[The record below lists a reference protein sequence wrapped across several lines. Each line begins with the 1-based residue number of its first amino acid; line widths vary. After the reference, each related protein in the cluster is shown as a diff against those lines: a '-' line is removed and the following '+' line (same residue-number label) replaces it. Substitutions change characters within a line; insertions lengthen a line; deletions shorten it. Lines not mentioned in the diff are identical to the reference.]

1 MSGIF
6 KSIKKAFK
14 GIGKLVKKLAPV
26 LIIAAGVYFGGA
38 YMMSM
43 AGGASAAQSAS
54 VAGSFTKS
62 AGVWQSFMGGLAN
75 GNAASSAAAY
85 AEASYGAMQG
95 GASVAAQAV
104 AGTSAVQSLSAVHN
118 VELAVKLGT
127 NAGSVFD
134 TAKVSGATTE
144 GAMSGASESVAKGLG
159 SQADKLSVPPL
170 GTSDQRLAD
179 FSGGPGG
186 GMMSGSS
193 LATNTISGPG
203 QFGPPG
209 ANYGGAAPNV
219 MGGPGVRSDNFIPS
233 MTPKANAT
241 LNAGKATDGILNVDD
256 PHFAS
261 KLAMAQYKEGQT
273 AAAFRHTEMMA
284 MYGKQ
289 HERNMYG
296 LMMQGAGVA
305 LQAYGASQDT
315 YAEKKDKKRMNWKP
329 TGSEPDVV
337 DPTKFQYPELAKE
350 YYADED
356 NAKYSGGLLTDVS

>member
-26 LIIAAGVYFGGA
+26 LIIAAGVYFGGS

-85 AEASYGAMQG
+85 AEASYSAMQG

-127 NAGSVFD
+127 NAGSAFD
-134 TAKVSGATTE
+134 TAKVSGATTAD
-144 GAMSGASESVAKGLG
+144 AMSEASGSVAEGLG
-159 SQADKLSVPPL
+159 SQADKMSVPPL
-170 GTSDQRLAD
+170 GASDQRLAN

-186 GMMSGSS
+186 GLMSESS
-193 LATNTISGPG
+193 LTTNTISGPG

-209 ANYGGAAPNV
+209 ANFGGTAPNV
-219 MGGPGVRSDNFIPS
+219 MGSPGTRSDVFSS

-241 LNAGKATDGILNVDD
+241 LNAGKATDGVPNVDD
-256 PHFAS
+256 PHFAN